1 MLTEEQR
8 TKIYNVMA
16 QVYVDL
22 IKDNKIGKVEQ
33 KVFAYKVLEHVGK
46 AQTYDDILHFI
57 DDMVKIYPAMQIARA
72 KLHDDVNKIHESQV
86 LNHLQ
91 TFLKSSIQP
100 N

>member
-1 MLTEEQR
+1 MLTEEQK

-22 IKDNKIGKVEQ
+22 ITDGKIGKVEQ

-57 DDMVKIYPAMQIARA
+57 DDMIKVYPAMQIARA

-86 LNHLQ
+86 IGHLQ
-91 TFLKSSIQP
+91 SFLQSSVA